1 MMWKIM
7 HVLKTL
13 PFLRIQLSD
22 DDEYNPDAEVEI
34 VLMHKP
40 RRHEIPLG
48 FSEKTHTIF
57 IGDKDDESGA

>member
-1 MMWKIM
+1 M

-13 PFLRIQLSD
+13 PFIKIQLGD
-22 DDEYNPDAEVEI
+22 KDEYDPDAEVEI

-40 RRHEIPLG
+40 KRREEPMG

-57 IGDKDDESGA
+57 IGDRDDESGA